1 MVRSSFP
8 TTTTSHCCESRLFM
22 MKWKIFGVRDWQTYF
37 LRKNDFPPPRRAKIS
52 WWFIVDTV
60 GILKAIKIISRF
72 RRLRRMCLACLN
84 SSLVDERRSIK
95 IAICIL
101 FASLFCRS
109 AIFTSRWRRKV
120 YWKGISRRGGEKLL
134 KELTS
139 GINWCG
145 KQEWSWM
152 VRRSHRNRAKNKPR
166 LSSAFGEIRAEQ
178 RKKKKLI
185 CGWFYS
191 QKTSKAKMESCLCK
205 GWIYATRMNIV
216 LVK

>member
-1 MVRSSFP
+1 MIDK
-8 TTTTSHCCESRLFM
+8 H
-22 MKWKIFGVRDWQTYF
+22 IF
-37 LRKNDFPPPRRAKIS
+37 LRKNDFPPRRAKIS

-84 SSLVDERRSIK
+84 SSQFAFCLRRSFAGARFLHLDGEEKFIEKEFPSSRKAIK
-95 IAICIL
+95 RAD
-101 FASLFCRS
+101 FRS
-109 AIFTSRWRRKV
+109 QLVRKA
-120 YWKGISRRGGEKLL
+120 G
-134 KELTS
+134 
-139 GINWCG
+139 
-145 KQEWSWM
+145 WSWM

-178 RKKKKLI
+178 QKKKLI

-191 QKTSKAKMESCLCK
+191 QKKSKAKMESCLCK